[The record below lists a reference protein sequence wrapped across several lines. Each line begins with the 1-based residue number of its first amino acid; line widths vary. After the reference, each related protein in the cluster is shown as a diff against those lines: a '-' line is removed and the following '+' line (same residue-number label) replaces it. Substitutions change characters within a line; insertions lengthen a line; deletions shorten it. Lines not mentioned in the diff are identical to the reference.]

1 MMKSD
6 DKLNEEEGKRI
17 ANNRLELAGLDFG
30 SFGVE
35 HVPKEV
41 KNLLEIKT

>member
-17 ANNRLELAGLDFG
+17 ENNRNIRENNENA
-30 SFGVE
+30 
-35 HVPKEV
+35 
-41 KNLLEIKT
+41 